1 MSWGKN
7 EGKIKK
13 VEKGREDFQWIP
25 ITLRSQSIYI
35 MTFFFCLRTA
45 AIATV
50 TVLSKLK
57 CKVFPHFT
65 PSDGGDLSLVAKIL

>member
-1 MSWGKN
+1 M
-7 EGKIKK
+7 
-13 VEKGREDFQWIP
+13 
-25 ITLRSQSIYI
+25 LRSQSIYI
-35 MTFFFCLRTA
+35 MTFLFCLRTA

-57 CKVFPHFT
+57 CKVFTHFT